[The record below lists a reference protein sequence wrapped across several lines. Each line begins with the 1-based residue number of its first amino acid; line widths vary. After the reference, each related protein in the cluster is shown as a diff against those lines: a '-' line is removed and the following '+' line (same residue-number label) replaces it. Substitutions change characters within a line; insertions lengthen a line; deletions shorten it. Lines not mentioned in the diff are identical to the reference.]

1 MFRQGIKGRYLHK
14 HATFLWLSLCL
25 AIFLSSLPQKALF
38 DRNIF
43 SCSHELDQS
52 LQPVQTQIGTNDS
65 IPFSGWVLSAGKEGQ
80 PLSFLSRIRASNRI
94 PFRLP
99 IPELWFSVLGLCFA
113 LWQFVFLQRLNRQRK
128 DNHIRNFLIRYI
140 HNQNGE
146 TYRQVLF

>member
-43 SCSHELDQS
+43 SCSHESDQS

-65 IPFSGWVLSAGKEGQ
+65 IPFSGWVNHYPFFPEFVYQTG
-80 PLSFLSRIRASNRI
+80 FLSGCR
-94 PFRLP
+94 F
-99 IPELWFSVLGLCFA
+99 
-113 LWQFVFLQRLNRQRK
+113 
-128 DNHIRNFLIRYI
+128 RNF
-140 HNQNGE
+140 GF
-146 TYRQVLF
+146 LF

>member
-43 SCSHELDQS
+43 SCSHESDQS

-65 IPFSGWVLSAGKEGQ
+65 IPFSGWVLSAGKEGSTII
-80 PLSFLSRIRASNRI
+80 LSFQNSCIKPDSFPAADSGTLVFC
-94 PFRLP
+94 FRSLFRP
-99 IPELWFSVLGLCFA
+99 LAVRFSA
-113 LWQFVFLQRLNRQRK
+113 KTQAAEKRQSSK
-128 DNHIRNFLIRYI
+128 KFFDTI
-140 HNQNGE
+140 H
-146 TYRQVLF
+146 T

>member
-1 MFRQGIKGRYLHK
+1 MFRQGIKSRYLHK

-80 PLSFLSRIRASNRI
+80 PLSFLSRIRASNRF
-94 PFRLP
+94 PAADSGTLVFRFRSLFRP
-99 IPELWFSVLGLCFA
+99 LAVRFSA
-113 LWQFVFLQRLNRQRK
+113 KTQAAEKRQSSK
-128 DNHIRNFLIRYI
+128 KFFDTI
-140 HNQNGE
+140 H
-146 TYRQVLF
+146 T

>member
-43 SCSHELDQS
+43 SCSHELNQS

-80 PLSFLSRIRASNRI
+80 PLSFLSRIRVSNRI

-99 IPELWFSVLGLCFA
+99 IPELWFSV
-113 LWQFVFLQRLNRQRK
+113 FLQRLRRQRK
-128 DNHIRNFLIRYI
+128 DHHLRNFLIRYI

>member
-80 PLSFLSRIRASNRI
+80 QGSDIPL
-94 PFRLP
+94 P
-99 IPELWFSVLGLCFA
+99 
-113 LWQFVFLQRLNRQRK
+113 
-128 DNHIRNFLIRYI
+128 
-140 HNQNGE
+140 
-146 TYRQVLF
+146 T

>member
-1 MFRQGIKGRYLHK
+1 MFRQGIKGKYLHK

-25 AIFLSSLPQKALF
+25 AFFLSFLPQKALF

-80 PLSFLSRIRASNRI
+80 PLSFLSRIRVSNRI

-113 LWQFVFLQRLNRQRK
+113 LWQSFFCKDSAAEKRQSSK
-128 DNHIRNFLIRYI
+128 KFFDTI
-140 HNQNGE
+140 H
-146 TYRQVLF
+146 T

>member
-1 MFRQGIKGRYLHK
+1 MPLFCGLAFALPFFYR
-14 HATFLWLSLCL
+14 LCL
-25 AIFLSSLPQKALF
+25 KRHFLTE
-38 DRNIF
+38 IF
-43 SCSHELDQS
+43 SHAATN
-52 LQPVQTQIGTNDS
+52 QTSDS

-80 PLSFLSRIRASNRI
+80 PLSFLSRIRVSNRI

-113 LWQFVFLQRLNRQRK
+113 LWQFVFLQRLRRQRK
-128 DNHIRNFLIRYI
+128 DNHLRNFLIRYI

>member
-25 AIFLSSLPQKALF
+25 AIFLSFLPQKALF

-80 PLSFLSRIRASNRI
+80 PLSFLSRIRVSNRI

-99 IPELWFSVLGLCFA
+99 IPEL
-113 LWQFVFLQRLNRQRK
+113 
-128 DNHIRNFLIRYI
+128 
-140 HNQNGE
+140 
-146 TYRQVLF
+146 

>member
-1 MFRQGIKGRYLHK
+1 MFRQGIKGRYLQTCHFSV
-14 HATFLWLSLCL
+14 AQP
-25 AIFLSSLPQKALF
+25 LPCHFFIVSASKGTF

-80 PLSFLSRIRASNRI
+80 PLSFLSRIRVSNRI

-113 LWQFVFLQRLNRQRK
+113 LWQFVFLQILRRQRK
-128 DNHIRNFLIRYI
+128 DHHLRNFLIRYI

>member
-43 SCSHELDQS
+43 SCSHESDQS

-80 PLSFLSRIRASNRI
+80 PLSFLSRIRVSNRI

-113 LWQFVFLQRLNRQRK
+113 LWQFFSAKTQAAEKRQSSK
-128 DNHIRNFLIRYI
+128 KFFDTI
-140 HNQNGE
+140 H
-146 TYRQVLF
+146 T

>member
-1 MFRQGIKGRYLHK
+1 MPLFCGLAFALPFFYR
-14 HATFLWLSLCL
+14 LCL
-25 AIFLSSLPQKALF
+25 KRHFLTEIFFL
-38 DRNIF
+38 
-43 SCSHELDQS
+43 CSHESDQS

-80 PLSFLSRIRASNRI
+80 PLSFLSRIRVSNRI

-113 LWQFVFLQRLNRQRK
+113 LWQFVFLQRLRRQRK
-128 DNHIRNFLIRYI
+128 DNHLRNFLIRYI

>member
-1 MFRQGIKGRYLHK
+1 MFRQGIKGKYLHK

-25 AIFLSSLPQKALF
+25 AFFLSFLPQKALF

-80 PLSFLSRIRASNRI
+80 PLSFLSRIRVSNRI

-99 IPELWFSVLGLCFA
+99 IPELW
-113 LWQFVFLQRLNRQRK
+113 RQRK
-128 DNHIRNFLIRYI
+128 DHHLRNFLIRYI

>member
-1 MFRQGIKGRYLHK
+1 MFRQGIKGKYLHK

-25 AIFLSSLPQKALF
+25 AFFLSFLPQKALF

-80 PLSFLSRIRASNRI
+80 PLSFLSRIRVSNRI

-99 IPELWFSVLGLCFA
+99 IPELWFSVWYDTYIIKTEKPTVRSFSDFIEVGKGG
-113 LWQFVFLQRLNRQRK
+113 R
-128 DNHIRNFLIRYI
+128 NHDICN
-140 HNQNGE
+140 
-146 TYRQVLF
+146 

>member
-43 SCSHELDQS
+43 SCSHELNQS

-65 IPFSGWVLSAGKEGQ
+65 IP
-80 PLSFLSRIRASNRI
+80 LSFLSRIRVSNRI

-113 LWQFVFLQRLNRQRK
+113 LWQFVFLQRLRRQRK
-128 DNHIRNFLIRYI
+128 DHHLRNFLIRYI

>member
-1 MFRQGIKGRYLHK
+1 MFKQGIKGRYLHK

-65 IPFSGWVLSAGKEGQ
+65 IPFSGWVPFCRQRGTTII
-80 PLSFLSRIRASNRI
+80 LSFQNSCIKPDSFSATDSGTLV
-94 PFRLP
+94 FRFRSLFRP
-99 IPELWFSVLGLCFA
+99 LAVRFSA
-113 LWQFVFLQRLNRQRK
+113 KTQAAEKRQSSK
-128 DNHIRNFLIRYI
+128 KFFDTI
-140 HNQNGE
+140 H
-146 TYRQVLF
+146 T

>member
-1 MFRQGIKGRYLHK
+1 MIRQGIKGRYLHK

-38 DRNIF
+38 DRNIC
-43 SCSHELDQS
+43 SCSHESDQS

-80 PLSFLSRIRASNRI
+80 PLSFLSRIRVSNRI

-113 LWQFVFLQRLNRQRK
+113 LWQFVFSAKTQAAEKRQSSK
-128 DNHIRNFLIRYI
+128 KFFDTI
-140 HNQNGE
+140 H
-146 TYRQVLF
+146 T